1 MLKSTKGS
9 AMLGAVIAC
18 MVIAVFATLLLEW
31 HRVYTVKENI
41 DRELSRA
48 VNLAID
54 LSMDDTSRG
63 YHSSKINADNAR
75 NEFYSYLENDMNLGG
90 SLRDPND
97 EFGLVIEN
105 LDIQSNPPSI
115 SVIGHVELKA
125 GYFSMMPKVNIP
137 VKAKSR
143 NRRTD
148 DG

>member
-31 HRVYTVKENI
+31 HRVYTVKENM

-54 LSMDDTSRG
+54 LSMDDTARG
-63 YHSSKINADNAR
+63 YHSSKIDTQIAR

-90 SLRDPND
+90 ALSGPND
-97 EFGLVIEN
+97 EFRLFIES
-105 LDIQSNPPSI
+105 LDIQPDPPSI
-115 SVIGHVELKA
+115 SVTGHIELKA
-125 GYFSMMPKVNIP
+125 GYFSIMPKINIP